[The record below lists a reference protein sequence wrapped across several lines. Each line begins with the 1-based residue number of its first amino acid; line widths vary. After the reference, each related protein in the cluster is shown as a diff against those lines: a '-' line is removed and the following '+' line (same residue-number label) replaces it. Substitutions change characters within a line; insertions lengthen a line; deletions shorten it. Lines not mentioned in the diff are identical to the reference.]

1 RHGDPQAG
9 DALQSLPGPLP
20 PARAVLCGVSAGAR
34 TGGLL
39 RHLGDRGAA
48 RARGSERE
56 LVDRAGPGGVQGHGA
71 TRVTP
76 DGAIQ
81 RGAPS
86 QTGITGS
93 RGLVVSNEKGPTAMG
108 PRKELPMSES
118 TIAQI
123 HPVFGDILT
132 RFGLPPRDPSLMTD
146 QHDPATQPSL
156 QGQRVMPKAALGTNV
171 CIACER
177 QSPVYALWPSC
188 RSCSEEFCPAC
199 QQPGSIEEDE
209 GRQSWLC
216 PGCAADEAAVA
227 ADEPP
232 VPADSVL
239 VDQVAAVLVRCLAAA
254 KGEQPQAFDELPP
267 AERQRYRDVA
277 RIAWS
282 LCAQEAI
289 QIAHWIAADRL
300 IWERTNHG

>member
-1 RHGDPQAG
+1 
-9 DALQSLPGPLP
+9 
-20 PARAVLCGVSAGAR
+20 
-34 TGGLL
+34 
-39 RHLGDRGAA
+39 
-48 RARGSERE
+48 
-56 LVDRAGPGGVQGHGA
+56 
-71 TRVTP
+71 
-76 DGAIQ
+76 
-81 RGAPS
+81 
-86 QTGITGS
+86 
-93 RGLVVSNEKGPTAMG
+93 
-108 PRKELPMSES
+108 MSES

-209 GRQSWLC
+209 GRQSCLC

-277 RIAWS
+277 RIAWA
-282 LCAQEAI
+282 LCDPEAI
-289 QIAHWIAADRL
+289 RIAHWIAADRL
-300 IWERTNHG
+300 IWERTGCYGWKGADGKARRQAWGDARLAVTSARQFWTGLLSSEFAAEARRALAEMEQGKVAAFVPSAFLGGQ